1 MVPPSPSG
9 HPHHPILGCLPEVTQ
24 PWEPRQEMGA
34 FRQKPEQ
41 MQLITCSQM
50 TRGEGRVG
58 PGRWDGGRGRPGA
71 AGEPGPVSFPC
82 DLRAVPLTAGE
93 GLTGLSA
100 GVS

>member
-1 MVPPSPSG
+1 
-9 HPHHPILGCLPEVTQ
+9 
-24 PWEPRQEMGA
+24 MGA

-71 AGEPGPVSFPC
+71 AREPGPASFPR
-82 DLRAVPLTAGE
+82 DLRVVPLTAGE
-93 GLTGLSA
+93 GLMGLSA